1 MCPDWER
8 LVVERPRLRSR
19 VHHGW
24 VILAASF
31 LTLAVM
37 YGVTYAF
44 PVFFVA
50 LVGAFGWGRAST
62 ASVFSVNM
70 LMAGLSAPLVG
81 HLVDRYGPRRV
92 LPWGAVLLGTGLV
105 LCATIQQLWHLWIAF
120 GLVAALGSSIL
131 GPVAHTALLSNW
143 FVRSRGSAIGIAF
156 AGMGAGLGVFSPLA
170 QLAIDRV
177 GWRGTFAGLG
187 LLCMILLLPLIGLCQ
202 RDRPEE
208 LGLAPDGGWER
219 VRASLAG
226 DPRPVEAP
234 DGASLAGALRSAR
247 FWGFVL
253 CFFFTPVSMFAVT
266 THQVAHVVDL
276 GFPTMT
282 AVNVLGAVG
291 LLSSVGRVLFGVL
304 SDRIGR
310 VGAASASYVSSGLGI
325 LILLRLAPGW
335 PVGWL
340 YLYAL
345 LFGIAFGARG
355 PIVSA
360 MTADAFRG
368 RHYGTIFGLIHLS
381 NGVGAAL
388 GPWMSGALY
397 DATGSYGLA
406 FGVALAAVGLAC
418 LSLWVA
424 GHGFMGE
431 RSTVRSFGSP
441 PRPGTTEPSNSR
453 TAERS

>member
-8 LVVERPRLRSR
+8 LVVVPRRLRSR

-50 LVGAFGWGRAST
+50 LVGAFGWSRAST
-62 ASVFSVNM
+62 ASIFSVNM

-92 LPWGAVLLGTGLV
+92 LPWGAVLLGSGLV
-105 LCATIQQLWHLWIAF
+105 LCASIQQLWHLWIFF
-120 GLVAALGSSIL
+120 GVVAAMGSSIL
-131 GPVAHTALLSNW
+131 GPVTHTALLSNW

-156 AGMGAGLGVFSPLA
+156 AGMGAGLWVFSPLA
-170 QLAIDRV
+170 QLAIDRL
-177 GWRGTFAGLG
+177 GWRGTFACLG
-187 LLCMILLLPLIGLCQ
+187 LVCMILLLPLIGLCQ
-202 RDRPEE
+202 RDRPEDV
-208 LGLAPDGGWER
+208 GLEPDGAWEG
-219 VRASLAG
+219 VRGSPTG
-226 DPRPVEAP
+226 DSRPVETA
-234 DGASLAGALRSAR
+234 GGVSLAGALRSAR

-266 THQVAHVVDL
+266 THQVAHIVDL

-291 LLSSVGRVLFGVL
+291 LLSSMGRVLFGVL

-310 VGAASASYVSSGLGI
+310 VGAASVSYVSSGLGI
-325 LILLRLAPGW
+325 FILLRLAPGS

-381 NGVGAAL
+381 NGLGAAL
-388 GPWMSGALY
+388 GPWMGGALY

-424 GHGFMGE
+424 GGWALT
-431 RSTVRSFGSP
+431 RSQ
-441 PRPGTTEPSNSR
+441 
-453 TAERS
+453 

>member
-8 LVVERPRLRSR
+8 LAVERSQLRLR
-19 VHHGW
+19 VHRGW
-24 VILAASF
+24 VVLAASF
-31 LTLAVM
+31 LTLGTM

-50 LVGAFGWGRAST
+50 LVGAFGWSRAST

-70 LMAGLSAPLVG
+70 LVAGLSAPLVG
-81 HLVDRYGPRRV
+81 HLVDRNGPRRI

-105 LCATIQQLWHLWIAF
+105 LCAAIQQLWHLWIAF
-120 GLVAALGSSIL
+120 GLVAALGGSIL

-156 AGMGAGLGVFSPLA
+156 AGMGTGLFVFSPLA
-170 QLAIDRV
+170 QVAIDRV
-177 GWRGTFAGLG
+177 GWRGTFALTG
-187 LLCMILLLPLIGLCQ
+187 LLSMLVLLPLISLCQ

-208 LGLAPDGGWER
+208 LGLAPDGRWER
-219 VRASLAG
+219 VRPSATTPPSSVDTPEGVSLPA
-226 DPRPVEAP
+226 
-234 DGASLAGALRSAR
+234 ALRSAR
-247 FWGFVL
+247 FWGFVF

-304 SDRIGR
+304 SDRIGPL
-310 VGAASASYVSSGLGI
+310 GAASASYVSSGLGI
-325 LILLRLAPGW
+325 LILLQLAPGW

-388 GPWMSGALY
+388 GPWMGGALY

-406 FGVALAAVGLAC
+406 FGVALVAVGFAC

-424 GHGFMGE
+424 GGWQLTTPTPTLP
-431 RSTVRSFGSP
+431 RVP
-441 PRPGTTEPSNSR
+441 PGCGGGTGRGLRISG
-453 TAERS
+453 

>member
-1 MCPDWER
+1 MER
-8 LVVERPRLRSR
+8 SQLRLR

-24 VILAASF
+24 VVLAASF
-31 LTLAVM
+31 LTLGVM

-50 LVGAFGWGRAST
+50 LVGVFGWSRAST
-62 ASVFSVNM
+62 ASVFSLNM
-70 LMAGLSAPLVG
+70 LVAGLSAPLVG

-92 LPWGAVLLGTGLV
+92 LPWGAVLLGAGLV
-105 LCATIQQLWHLWIAF
+105 LCAAIQQLWHLWIAF
-120 GLVAALGSSIL
+120 GLVAALGGSIL
-131 GPVAHTALLSNW
+131 GPVTHTALLSNW

-156 AGMGAGLGVFSPLA
+156 AGMGTGLFLFSPLA
-170 QLAIDRV
+170 QVVIDRV
-177 GWRGTFAGLG
+177 GWRGTFALMG
-187 LLCMILLLPLIGLCQ
+187 LLSMILLLPLIGLCQ

-219 VRASLAG
+219 VRPSATMAPSPVNMADGVSLA
-226 DPRPVEAP
+226 A
-234 DGASLAGALRSAR
+234 ALRTAR
-247 FWGFVL
+247 FWGFVA

-276 GFPTMT
+276 GFPKMT

-291 LLSSVGRVLFGVL
+291 LLSSIGRVLFGIL

-310 VGAASASYVSSGLGI
+310 VGAASSSYLCSALGI
-325 LILLRLAPGW
+325 LILLVLAPGW
-335 PVGWL
+335 GVGWL
-340 YLYAL
+340 YLFAL

-360 MTADAFRG
+360 MTADTFRG
-368 RHYGTIFGLIHLS
+368 RQYGTIFGLIHLS

-388 GPWMSGALY
+388 GPWMGGVLY

-406 FGVALAAVGLAC
+406 FGMALAAVGLAW
-418 LSLWVA
+418 LSLWMA
-424 GHGFMGE
+424 GGWQLGI
-431 RSTVRSFGSP
+431 
-441 PRPGTTEPSNSR
+441 SR
-453 TAERS
+453 

>member
-1 MCPDWER
+1 
-8 LVVERPRLRSR
+8 
-19 VHHGW
+19 
-24 VILAASF
+24 VILTASF
-31 LTLAVM
+31 LTMAVM
-37 YGVTYAF
+37 YGVIYAY

-50 LVGAFGWGRAST
+50 LVGAFGWSRAST

-81 HLVDRYGPRRV
+81 HVVDRYGPRRV

-105 LCATIQQLWHLWIAF
+105 LCATVQQLWHLWIAF

-131 GPVAHTALLSNW
+131 GPVTHTALLSNW

-156 AGMGAGLGVFSPLA
+156 AGMGAGLWVFSPLS

-177 GWRGTFAGLG
+177 GWRGTFACLG
-187 LLCMILLLPLIGLCQ
+187 LLCMILLLPLVVLCQ

-208 LGLAPDGGWER
+208 LGLEPDGGRER
-219 VRASLAG
+219 VHTSSMG
-226 DPRPVEAP
+226 NPRPVETP
-234 DGASLAGALRSAR
+234 GGVSLVDALRSVR

-291 LLSSVGRVLFGVL
+291 LLSSVGRALFGVL

-310 VGAASASYVSSGLGI
+310 VGAASASYVSSGVGI
-325 LILLRLAPGW
+325 LILLRLAPAS

-388 GPWMSGALY
+388 GPWMGGALY

-418 LSLWVA
+418 VSLWVA
-424 GHGFMGE
+424 GHGFTGTIR
-431 RSTVRSFGSP
+431 RSAVSAKGGFGSSAA
-441 PRPGTTEPSNSR
+441 PRFTSTEQPGP
-453 TAERS
+453 TAPR

>member
-1 MCPDWER
+1 MCPDWGR
-8 LVVERPRLRSR
+8 LAVERPPFRLR
-19 VHHGW
+19 VHRGW
-24 VILAASF
+24 LVLAASF
-31 LTLAVM
+31 LTLGAM

-50 LVGAFGWGRAST
+50 LVGAFGWSRANT
-62 ASVFSVNM
+62 ASVFSLNM
-70 LMAGLSAPLVG
+70 LVAGLSAPLVG

-92 LPWGAVLLGTGLV
+92 LPWGGVLLGTGLV
-105 LCATIQQLWHLWIAF
+105 LCAAIQQLWHLWIAF
-120 GLVAALGSSIL
+120 GVVAALGGSIL

-156 AGMGAGLGVFSPLA
+156 AGMGTGLFVFSPLA
-170 QLAIDRV
+170 QFAIDRV
-177 GWRGTFAGLG
+177 GWRGTFALMG
-187 LLCMILLLPLIGLCQ
+187 LLSMALLLPLIGLCQ

-208 LGLAPDGGWER
+208 LGLGPDGGWEPPGASATVA
-219 VRASLAG
+219 VRLV
-226 DPRPVEAP
+226 DAP
-234 DGASLAGALRSAR
+234 EGASLGAALHSVR
-247 FWGFVL
+247 FWGFVG
-253 CFFFTPVSMFAVT
+253 CFFFTPVSMFAIT

-276 GFPTMT
+276 GFPKMT

-291 LLSSVGRVLFGVL
+291 LLSSIGRVLFGVL

-310 VGAASASYVSSGLGI
+310 VGAASTSYVCSALGI
-325 LILLRLAPGW
+325 LTLLVLTRGW
-335 PVGWL
+335 GVGWL
-340 YLYAL
+340 YLFAV

-368 RHYGTIFGLIHLS
+368 RQYGKIFGLIHLS

-388 GPWMSGALY
+388 GPWISGALY

-406 FGVALAAVGLAC
+406 FGMALAAVGLAW

-424 GHGFMGE
+424 GGCQLGI
-431 RSTVRSFGSP
+431 
-441 PRPGTTEPSNSR
+441 SR
-453 TAERS
+453 